1 MLLTRLARFA
11 QRVLTG
17 AALGWA
23 VHFAHAGTNDAGT
36 SSSKAAPADGRAGA
50 DSKTGS
56 RDVPSRNSAGNFQY
70 SDGVQAPGTDRSGN
84 PGKVHPDGS
93 VSYSDG
99 ARASHDSETGDSK
112 QLRPD
117 GQVHLHNRRTGTD
130 QTFPSS
136 TGSGDGKRTDPGK
149 LTGTDKPSGSKQ
161 GSGLGPD
168 KPSGSKQGSG
178 SNDGGRNDRGRNDS
192 GKNDKPSS
200 GKNDKPDSGKND
212 KPDSG
217 KNDKPDTADKPT
229 KGRTVQDDQTGG
241 STGQVR
247 PSGSDRGG
255 SQDDSSAKGA
265 PRTLS
270 GSTGPGARTGSETST
285 GNASRLTLPANAP
298 VINPGDTPGG
308 GARTPIVPEGGK
320 R

>member
-11 QRVLTG
+11 QLVLTG

-23 VHFAHAGTNDAGT
+23 VHFAHAGTNDAG
-36 SSSKAAPADGRAGA
+36 SSSTKAAPADGRAGA

-56 RDVPSRNSAGNFQY
+56 RDVPSLNGAGNFKY
-70 SDGVQAPGTDRSGN
+70 ADGAEVPGTDSTGN

-99 ARASHDSETGDSK
+99 VRASHDSRSGDTK
-112 QLRPD
+112 TVLPD
-117 GQVHLHNRRTGTD
+117 GQVHMTNPRTGTH

-149 LTGTDKPSGSKQ
+149 LTGTDKPA
-161 GSGLGPD
+161 
-168 KPSGSKQGSG
+168 GSKQGSG

-192 GKNDKPSS
+192 GKNDQPSS

-217 KNDKPDTADKPT
+217 KNDKPDSGKNDKPDKADKPT

-265 PRTLS
+265 PRTLN
-270 GSTGPGARTGSETST
+270 GSTGPGARTGGETST

>member
-1 MLLTRLARFA
+1 
-11 QRVLTG
+11 V
-17 AALGWA
+17 
-23 VHFAHAGTNDAGT
+23 T
-36 SSSKAAPADGRAGA
+36 SRG
-50 DSKTGS
+50 
-56 RDVPSRNSAGNFQY
+56 
-70 SDGVQAPGTDRSGN
+70 
-84 PGKVHPDGS
+84 GKVQPDGS
-93 VSYSDG
+93 ISYSNG
-99 ARASHDSETGDSK
+99 ARTSHDSQTGDTK
-112 QLRPD
+112 HVGPD
-117 GQVHLHNRRTGTD
+117 GQVHMYNPRTAKD
-130 QTFPSS
+130 QSLPSS

-161 GSGLGPD
+161 GSGLGTD

-192 GKNDKPSS
+192 GKNDKPADKPDS

-217 KNDKPDTADKPT
+217 KNDKPDKADKPT

-255 SQDDSSAKGA
+255 GQDDSSAKGA
-265 PRTLS
+265 PRTLN
-270 GSTGPGARTGSETST
+270 GSTGPGARTGGETST